1 MKNLRERLE
10 RLNPPLVHTVETH
23 GEQMVLTL
31 SDPKVPV
38 RVQRQLAK
46 HQWHNP
52 KLIEVVLLHAIN
64 ELRGKG
70 SHAPLE
76 AFGLE

>member
-1 MKNLRERLE
+1 MKDLRQRLE
-10 RLNPPLVHTVETH
+10 RLNPPLSHTVEAR
-23 GEQMVLTL
+23 GEYRVLTL
-31 SDPKVPV
+31 ADPQVPAK
-38 RVQRQLAK
+38 VQRQLTEQ
-46 HQWHNP
+46 QWHNA
-52 KLIEVVLLHAIN
+52 KLLEVVLLHAIN